1 MVGIHFRYIVGF
13 DCATFDWLV
22 GVVIFFNAHRRRRG
36 ASHDHRDSWK
46 WAARAHTKIY
56 NRETLAGDGGSTK
69 RKKEK
74 EKKKEAGGMMVQ
86 SSADYGV
93 TLRAFPRI
101 YPHNKRRRTDDRR

>member
-1 MVGIHFRYIVGF
+1 MRTVGGEAPVTTTAIPGNEQ
-13 DCATFDWLV
+13 L
-22 GVVIFFNAHRRRRG
+22 GP
-36 ASHDHRDSWK
+36 
-46 WAARAHTKIY
+46 IY
-56 NRETLAGDGGSTK
+56 QNIQQSETLAGDGGSTK
-69 RKKEK
+69 KKKEK

>member
-1 MVGIHFRYIVGF
+1 MRTVGGEAPVTTTAIPGNEQLGPIPKYTTERHWP
-13 DCATFDWLV
+13 ATE
-22 GVVIFFNAHRRRRG
+22 
-36 ASHDHRDSWK
+36 
-46 WAARAHTKIY
+46 ARPK
-56 NRETLAGDGGSTK
+56 
-69 RKKEK
+69 KKEK